1 VMGEIFKRYRLSLD
15 FSVLITDDILQ
26 PSPDE
31 DELEEE
37 EQIRLKAERRF
48 MEYLLAD
55 QQGILEELIR
65 KKILEA
71 TEFEVGYEDLR
82 KLLLIRN
89 YDKDELL
96 LEPILDKLLGDDWNY
111 FQEAREQENFEEA
124 ASEVLSSFGVEL
136 EGASLVEVDED
147 EE

>member
-1 VMGEIFKRYRLSLD
+1 MGEIFKRYRLTLD
-15 FSVLITDDILQ
+15 FSVLISDDILQ
-26 PSPDE
+26 PSSDE

-37 EQIRLKAERRF
+37 EKKRLKAERTF

-55 QQGILEELIR
+55 QQGIREELIK
-65 KKILEA
+65 KKILEE
-71 TEFEVGYEDLR
+71 TQFEAGYEDLR

-111 FQEAREQENFEEA
+111 FQEAREQENFEGA
-124 ASEVLSSFGVEL
+124 ASEVLSCFGVEL
-136 EGASLVEVDED
+136 EGASLVEID
-147 EE
+147 EEEEE